1 MHIVIAKHEVNIK
14 KLRAYKEHL
23 QLFTKICTNAAEAE
37 KTAKNPGPNP
47 DTTTTQGIVNHQLIA

>member
-37 KTAKNPGPNP
+37 KTAKNPWPYPN
-47 DTTTTQGIVNHQLIA
+47 TTAEQGIP